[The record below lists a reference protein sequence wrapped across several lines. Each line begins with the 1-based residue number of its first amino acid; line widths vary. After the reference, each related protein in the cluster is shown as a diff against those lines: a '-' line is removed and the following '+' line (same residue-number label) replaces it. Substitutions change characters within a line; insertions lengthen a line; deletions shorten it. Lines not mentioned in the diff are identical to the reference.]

1 MAFYLVTM
9 THNNLDGWTQHLQSH
24 IAFLRQ
30 MLEEGS
36 LRASGPLP
44 EAPVRGGFLIVKADT
59 RAAVDALIA
68 RDPFSTEGLID
79 GLKKRGLPE
88 SNCYSDSSADR
99 RRRCQHEAY
108 DTMPPISESVS
119 SIK

>member
-1 MAFYLVTM
+1 M

-79 GLKKRGLPE
+79 GLIIQEWDPLFGAFAAE
-88 SNCYSDSSADR
+88 SSGATPNA
-99 RRRCQHEAY
+99 
-108 DTMPPISESVS
+108 
-119 SIK
+119 